1 MSITNSLL
9 IEQTKYTPRVI
20 FDVERSVYEIS
31 GRAMLEGTMSVHN
44 KVIDWVNKCI
54 DKIQQSICI
63 NVKLVYADSKA
74 SKMISMLMGEL
85 ETHYMSG
92 QSIEIR
98 WFYNIYDDDIYAL
111 GEQLVKSRKLPIKLI
126 GIVNNKQQ

>member
-1 MSITNSLL
+1 MADVSSLL
-9 IEQTKYTPRVI
+9 IEQTKHTPHVM
-20 FDVERSVYEIS
+20 FDVDRSIYEIS
-31 GRAMLEGTMSVHN
+31 GRAMLEGTLAVHN
-44 KVIDWVNKCI
+44 KVLDWVNNYLG
-54 DKIQQSICI
+54 KIQQSICI
-63 NVKLVYADSKA
+63 NIKLVYADSKA

-85 ETHYMSG
+85 ETHYLSG

>member
-1 MSITNSLL
+1 
-9 IEQTKYTPRVI
+9 
-20 FDVERSVYEIS
+20 
-31 GRAMLEGTMSVHN
+31 MLEGTLAVHN
-44 KVIDWVNKCI
+44 KVLDWVNNYLG
-54 DKIQQSICI
+54 KIQQSICI
-63 NVKLVYADSKA
+63 NIKLVYADSKA

-85 ETHYMSG
+85 ETHYLSG